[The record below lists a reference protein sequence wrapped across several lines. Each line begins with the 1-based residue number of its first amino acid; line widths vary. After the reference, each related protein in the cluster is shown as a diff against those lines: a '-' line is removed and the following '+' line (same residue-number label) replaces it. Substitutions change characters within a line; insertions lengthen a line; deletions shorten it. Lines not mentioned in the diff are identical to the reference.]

1 MKWIALFKQ
10 FDVIVSL
17 VRRVVSYL
25 IQSITVHNKK
35 SIHIAFKYA
44 DEFEKAMS
52 LADELMME
60 DK

>member
-1 MKWIALFKQ
+1 MKWIELFKQ
-10 FDVIVSL
+10 FDGIESL
-17 VRRVVSYL
+17 DRRVVSYL

-35 SIHIAFKYA
+35 NIHIVFKYA